1 MKDILFFQQLFETYM
16 AGQNLVKTPVGLYE
30 PVRYIMDLGGK
41 RIRPVLTLMGCH
53 IYEDHPGKALPAAMA
68 MELFHNFSLMHDDIM
83 DQASLR
89 RGQPAVHTR
98 YGLNTGILSGDAML
112 IMSYQ
117 YLLNTESETN
127 RVSRAVRAF
136 THAAAEVCEGQ
147 QMDMDFETRADVT
160 LKEYLKMIEG
170 KTAALLGGCLEVGA
184 WIGGAADVGNLAGF
198 GRNIGIAFQIQD
210 DLLDTFGDP
219 RKVGKKPGGD
229 ILQNKKTALF
239 LLALELGDDLDR
251 QELLRLYSGLN
262 TDPDAKI
269 KAVTRIF
276 QKLDIPGQVRVL
288 QEQYQESA
296 FRQLEQLEAPAE
308 RKAPLRL
315 LANQLLERDL

>member
-1 MKDILFFQQLFETYM
+1 MFFQQLFESYM
-16 AGQNLVKTPVGLYE
+16 AGQNSVKTPAGLYE

-41 RIRPVLTLMGCH
+41 RIRPALALMGYH
-53 IYEDHPGKALPAAMA
+53 LYGDDPEQALPAAMA
-68 MELFHNFSLMHDDIM
+68 MELFHNFSLVHDDIM

-89 RGQPAVHTR
+89 RGQPAVHAR
-98 YGLNTGILSGDAML
+98 YGLNTGILSGDIML

-117 YLLNTESETN
+117 YLLNTRAETN
-127 RVSRAVRAF
+127 RINRAVRAF
-136 THAAAEVCEGQ
+136 TQAAAEVCEGQ

-160 LKEYLKMIEG
+160 LKEYLTMIEG

-184 WIGGAADVGNLAGF
+184 WIGGAVEVGNLAGF

-210 DLLDTFGDP
+210 DYLDTFGDP
-219 RKVGKKPGGD
+219 RKFGKKPGGD

-239 LLALELGDDLDR
+239 LLALEMAGDR
-251 QELLRLYSGLN
+251 ERHELLRLYSGIK

-269 KAVTRIF
+269 RSVVEIF
-276 QKLDIPGQVRVL
+276 LHLGIPARVRAL
-288 QEQYQESA
+288 QLQYQEAA
-296 FRQLEQLEAPAE
+296 FRHLDELEAPGE
-308 RKAPLRL
+308 RKTPLIA